1 MATIPTSVR
10 ELLATGPLVTLAT
23 IDEDGSPYLTI
34 TLADIDGDEIVCATF
49 FELDQREAPQH
60 AARPACRDLVR
71 REGARRGRTPPVR
84 LDQGARPDHGGWRA
98 RGDGPPRA
106 ELFGPGA
113 VYPMREVPPGV
124 AIHVSVEQ
132 IRGMGPWREA

>member
-49 FELDQREAPQH
+49 FELDQRKLRNMRRDPRVAISFAAKEH
-60 AARPACRDLVR
+60 AG
-71 REGARRGRTPPVR
+71 EGLHPYVSIRG
-84 LDQGARPDHGGWRA
+84 GPDHGGWRA

-106 ELFGPGA
+106 ELLRPRPCTRCA
-113 VYPMREVPPGV
+113 RCP
-124 AIHVSVEQ
+124 
-132 IRGMGPWREA
+132 RGS